1 MWAHQPKK
9 LSALRTRWDMP
20 DRRRAFVPEDRCLMR
35 LDWFDKHL
43 QPQVGPGKASVPE
56 TTPAGQ
62 VSH

>member
-1 MWAHQPKK
+1 
-9 LSALRTRWDMP
+9 MP